1 MSSLNYSQRS
11 HFVYFNP
18 LARSRSLLSSEPS
31 NHSTTHPAGFK
42 FPVRGFVVFGVAETT
57 ASYRPQYS
65 IPPKIREIQRT
76 NILPEMIH
84 PQTHRLYIRRRS
96 GTRYRSCNWSS
107 ITISRRRRRTRH
119 RSCNWSSITI
129 PRSRRELQSSYITSP
144 NYIILPGLQTHKSS
158 SHNKDQH
165 KQSTTNGFL
174 HFLSSKMKF
183 QLVTTGFKFPGGD
196 LLCSEG

>member
-1 MSSLNYSQRS
+1 M
-11 HFVYFNP
+11 
-18 LARSRSLLSSEPS
+18 LSSEPS
-31 NHSTTHPAGFK
+31 NHSTIHPAGFK
-42 FPVRGFVVFGVAETT
+42 FPGGDSLCSDNQVVAATT
-57 ASYRPQYS
+57 TSYRPQQEYS
-65 IPPKIREIQRT
+65 ISPKIREIQPT
-76 NILPEMIH
+76 NILAEMIH

-129 PRSRRELQSSYITSP
+129 PRRRREKLQFFYITSP
-144 NYIILPGLQTHKSS
+144 NYIKIPRPQTHKSS

-174 HFLSSKMKF
+174 HFLLQNEISIGNNRF
-183 QLVTTGFKFPGGD
+183 QSP
-196 LLCSEG
+196 SEESFFAVIRA